1 MNVDVFIEYLS
12 SLLPFHVAL
21 GLFFALVAL
30 TINHLMPYSFSKKPK
45 DALFRKIVFY
55 ALIGVV
61 LILSFVGDVFYLFD
75 TIVEAEMLSTAKK
88 EQRLLVEL
96 NETKLISSLLSVI
109 VYVLSYFL
117 IAFLLKK
124 YYSLFKCFSVFK
136 FK

>member
-1 MNVDVFIEYLS
+1 MDLEIFIEKLS
-12 SLLPFHVAL
+12 SLLPFHLAL
-21 GLFFALVAL
+21 GLFFALLAL
-30 TINHLMPYSFSKKPK
+30 TINHLIPYSFSKKPK

-75 TIVEAEMLSTAKK
+75 SIVEAESLSQAKAK
-88 EQRLLVEL
+88 HLLEDL
-96 NETKLISSLLSVI
+96 NDTKIISALFSLI

-117 IAFLLKK
+117 IALLLKN

>member
-1 MNVDVFIEYLS
+1 MNKDVFIEYLS

-21 GLFFALVAL
+21 GLFFALLAL

-61 LILSFVGDVFYLFD
+61 LILSFVGDVFYLLES
-75 TIVEAEMLSTAKK
+75 IVEALGLPEKK
-88 EQRLLVEL
+88 AGRELQDL
-96 NETKLISSLLSVI
+96 NETKLISALLSVI
-109 VYVLSYFL
+109 VYVLSYYL

>member
-1 MNVDVFIEYLS
+1 MNVDVFIEHLS

-45 DALFRKIVFY
+45 DGLFRKIVFY

-61 LILSFVGDVFYLFD
+61 LILSFVGDLFYLLQS
-75 TIVEAEMLSTAKK
+75 IVEASGLPEKRAG
-88 EQRLLVEL
+88 RLLEDL
-96 NETKLISSLLSVI
+96 NDTKLISALLSI
-109 VYVLSYFL
+109 MVYVLFYYL

>member
-1 MNVDVFIEYLS
+1 MDLEIFIENLS
-12 SLLPFHVAL
+12 SLLPFHLAL
-21 GLFFALVAL
+21 GLFFALLAL
-30 TINHLMPYSFSKKPK
+30 TINHLLPYSFSKKPK

-75 TIVEAEMLSTAKK
+75 SIVEAESLSQAKAK
-88 EQRLLVEL
+88 HLLEDL
-96 NETKLISSLLSVI
+96 NDTKIISALFSLI

-117 IAFLLKK
+117 IALLLKN

>member
-1 MNVDVFIEYLS
+1 MDLEIFIENLS
-12 SLLPFHVAL
+12 SLLPFHLAL
-21 GLFFALVAL
+21 GLFFALLAL

-45 DALFRKIVFY
+45 DGLFRKIVFY

-75 TIVEAEMLSTAKK
+75 SIVEAESLSQAKAK
-88 EQRLLVEL
+88 HLLEDL
-96 NETKLISSLLSVI
+96 NDTKIISSLFSLI
-109 VYVLSYFL
+109 VYALSYFL
-117 IAFLLKK
+117 IALLLKN

>member
-1 MNVDVFIEYLS
+1 MNVDVFIEHLS

-45 DALFRKIVFY
+45 DVLFRKIVFF

-61 LILSFVGDVFYLFD
+61 LILSFVGDLFYLLQS
-75 TIVEAEMLSTAKK
+75 IVEATGLPEKRAG
-88 EQRLLVEL
+88 RLLEDL
-96 NETKLISSLLSVI
+96 NETKLISALLSI
-109 VYVLSYFL
+109 MVYVLFYYL
-117 IAFLLKK
+117 IAFLFKK

>member
-1 MNVDVFIEYLS
+1 MDLEIFIENLS
-12 SLLPFHVAL
+12 SLLPFHLAL
-21 GLFFALVAL
+21 GLFFALLAL

-75 TIVEAEMLSTAKK
+75 SIVEAESLSQAKAK
-88 EQRLLVEL
+88 HLLEDL
-96 NETKLISSLLSVI
+96 NDTKIISSLFSLI
-109 VYVLSYFL
+109 VYALSYFL
-117 IAFLLKK
+117 IALLLKN

>member
-1 MNVDVFIEYLS
+1 MDLEIFIENLS

-21 GLFFALVAL
+21 GLFFALLAL

-61 LILSFVGDVFYLFD
+61 LILSFVGDVFYLLES
-75 TIVEAEMLSTAKK
+75 IVEALGLPEKK
-88 EQRLLVEL
+88 AGRELQDL
-96 NETKLISSLLSVI
+96 NETKLISALLSVI
-109 VYVLSYFL
+109 VYVLSYYL

>member
-1 MNVDVFIEYLS
+1 MDLEIFIEKLS
-12 SLLPFHVAL
+12 SLLPFHLAL
-21 GLFFALVAL
+21 GLFFALLAL

-75 TIVEAEMLSTAKK
+75 SIVEAESLSQAKEK
-88 EQRLLVEL
+88 HLLEDL
-96 NETKLISSLLSVI
+96 NDTKIISSLFSLI
-109 VYVLSYFL
+109 VYALSYFL
-117 IAFLLKK
+117 IALLLKN

>member
-21 GLFFALVAL
+21 GLFFALLAL
-30 TINHLMPYSFSKKPK
+30 TINHLMPDSFSKKPK

-61 LILSFVGDVFYLFD
+61 LILSFVGDVFYLLES
-75 TIVEAEMLSTAKK
+75 IVEALGLPEKK
-88 EQRLLVEL
+88 AGRELQDL
-96 NETKLISSLLSVI
+96 NETKLISALLSVI
-109 VYVLSYFL
+109 VYVLSYYL

>member
-1 MNVDVFIEYLS
+1 MDLEIFIENLS

-21 GLFFALVAL
+21 GLFFALLAL
-30 TINHLMPYSFSKKPK
+30 TINHLLPYSFSKKPK
-45 DALFRKIVFY
+45 DALLRKIVFY

-75 TIVEAEMLSTAKK
+75 SIVEAESLSQAKAK
-88 EQRLLVEL
+88 HLLEDL
-96 NETKLISSLLSVI
+96 NDTKIISALFSLI

-117 IAFLLKK
+117 IALLLKN

>member
-1 MNVDVFIEYLS
+1 MNVDVFMQYLS

-30 TINHLMPYSFSKKPK
+30 TINHLLPYSFSKKPK
-45 DALFRKIVFY
+45 DGLLRKIVFY

-61 LILSFVGDVFYLFD
+61 LILSFVGDLFYLLES
-75 TIVEAEMLSTAKK
+75 IVEALGLPEKRAGREL
-88 EQRLLVEL
+88 QDL
-96 NETKLISSLLSVI
+96 NETKLISALLSVI
-109 VYVLSYFL
+109 VYVLSYYL

>member
-1 MNVDVFIEYLS
+1 MDLEIFIENLS

-21 GLFFALVAL
+21 GLFFALLAL
-30 TINHLMPYSFSKKPK
+30 TINHLLPYSFSKKPK
-45 DALFRKIVFY
+45 DALLRKIVFY

-75 TIVEAEMLSTAKK
+75 SIVEALGLPEKK
-88 EQRLLVEL
+88 AGRELQDL
-96 NETKLISSLLSVI
+96 NETKLISALLSVI
-109 VYVLSYFL
+109 VYVLSYYL